1 MQKRQLSGRSNLSK
15 YSANKQHNPLVIGM
29 LWDSLARPTLPR
41 ARIWERSSSLQS
53 LERCGP
59 KAVALYQYWNARR
72 GARSLPSR
80 TDIDPLE
87 MRQWLPRLTLVDV
100 SPDGKQF
107 TYRLVGTQIVDLLG
121 LNPTGRPIETAWPE
135 DEAARSLE
143 GYRDVVETCAP
154 VFCQQ
159 TCDWLA
165 DQEPTAWDIRLPLS
179 SDGFGVDMILG
190 YLSDNIRMLSQL

>member
-1 MQKRQLSGRSNLSK
+1 
-15 YSANKQHNPLVIGM
+15 M
-29 LWDSLARPTLPR
+29 LWDRLASPTLPR
-41 ARIWERSSSLQS
+41 ARTWERSSSLQS

-72 GARSLPSR
+72 GIRAMPSR

-107 TYRLVGTQIVDLLG
+107 TYRLVGTQMVDLLG
-121 LNPTGRPIETAWPE
+121 TNPTGRPVETAWPE
-135 DEAARSLE
+135 ECVDAVVD
-143 GYRDVVETCAP
+143 GYRDVVESRGP

-159 TCDWLA
+159 TCQWLD
-165 DQEPTAWDIRLPLS
+165 DQEPTAWAMRLPLS
-179 SDGFGVDMILG
+179 SDGVEVDMILA
-190 YLSDNIRMLSQL
+190 YLSDNIGMLSQL